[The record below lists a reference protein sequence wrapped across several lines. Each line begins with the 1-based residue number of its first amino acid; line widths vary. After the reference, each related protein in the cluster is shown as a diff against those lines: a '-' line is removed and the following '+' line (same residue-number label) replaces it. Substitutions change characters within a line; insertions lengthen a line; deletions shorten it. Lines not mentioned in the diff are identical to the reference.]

1 MDKMIDILIDI
12 FPEFGL
18 PEPETNY
25 IIIESDVEIVFL
37 FAWPNQRIG
46 IKRKQHTS
54 SAYWRLA
61 SF

>member
-25 IIIESDVEIVFL
+25 LIIESNVEIECL
-37 FAWPNQRIG
+37 FAWPNQKIVLRNGHDTKAKIL
-46 IKRKQHTS
+46 
-54 SAYWRLA
+54 LA
-61 SF
+61 